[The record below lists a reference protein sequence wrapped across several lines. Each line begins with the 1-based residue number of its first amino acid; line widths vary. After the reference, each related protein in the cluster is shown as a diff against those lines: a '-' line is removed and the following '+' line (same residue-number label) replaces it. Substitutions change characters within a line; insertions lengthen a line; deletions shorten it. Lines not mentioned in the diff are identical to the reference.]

1 MTAQK
6 SARIPAALTF
16 LALLAL
22 PLSACNMD
30 VINPGVVDATT
41 FDPTQ
46 DASTLS
52 LSAQSNL
59 YRAYGTL
66 IYYSAFLSG
75 EAYVGA
81 VRQETN
87 DIGRRVESA
96 ATSDVNTFVWSPL
109 QKSLAT
115 NELAIPVL
123 LAGSA
128 AASDI
133 NLARVEM
140 NSGFSLVLMA
150 ETFCQGDI
158 LVGPP
163 LTPAQLLDTAITRF
177 TNAVAVGAAAAS
189 AGVAEGTKVVNASNV
204 GLARAYLQKGDNAH
218 ASQAAALVPSSFAYN
233 DVTIDDASNRTLA
246 NLVFSYDIGGNL
258 IVVPDAYRA
267 LNDPRVPWKDAL
279 KKAQDAGIQ
288 YYQQLKF
295 TSYAT
300 PIRIAS
306 GLEASYIV
314 AEANLKSGD
323 PTAALALIAARR
335 AANGQTAF
343 TGTGTP
349 VILAELMNQRAREF
363 WLEGKH
369 LGDWI
374 RNPAATPFVPATGST
389 FYKPAQG
396 NFGASN
402 CLPVPVAETAAN
414 PNFPKP

>member
-1 MTAQK
+1 MTTQK
-6 SARIPAALTF
+6 SARIPAALT
-16 LALLAL
+16 LLGLLVL

-41 FDPTQ
+41 FDPSQ

-59 YRAYGTL
+59 YKAYGTL

-75 EAYVGA
+75 EANVGA

-96 ATSDVNTFVWSPL
+96 GTADVNSVWSPL

-123 LAGSA
+123 LAGASA
-128 AASDI
+128 SSDI

-163 LTPAQLLDTAITRF
+163 LTPVQLLDTAIARF
-177 TNAVAVGAAAAS
+177 TKAAAVGAAAAS

-204 GLARAYLQKGDNAH
+204 GLARAYLQIGDNAH
-218 ASQAAALVPSSFAYN
+218 AAQAAALVPASFVYN
-233 DVTIDDASNRTLA
+233 AVTLDDASNRVLG
-246 NLVFSYDIGGNL
+246 NLVYQYDIGGNL

-267 LNDPRVPWKDAL
+267 LSDPRVPWKDAA
-279 KKAQDAGIQ
+279 KKAQDSQVQ

-295 TSYAT
+295 TGYNV

-306 GLEASYIV
+306 GLEANYIA
-314 AEANLKSGD
+314 AEATLKAGD
-323 PTAALALIAARR
+323 ATAALALIAARR
-335 AANGQTAF
+335 SANAQPAF

-349 VILAELMNQRAREF
+349 VILAELMNQRARDF
-363 WLEGKH
+363 WLEAKH
-369 LGDWI
+369 LGDWV
-374 RNPAATPFVPATGST
+374 RNPSATPFVGAAGTP

-396 NFGASN
+396 NFGTSN
-402 CLPVPVAETAAN
+402 CLPVPVSETTAN
-414 PNFPKP
+414 PNFPKT

>member
-41 FDPTQ
+41 FDPSQ

-59 YRAYGTL
+59 YKAYGNL

-96 ATSDVNTFVWSPL
+96 ATADVNSVWAPL

-123 LAGSA
+123 SAGAS

-140 NSGFSLVLMA
+140 NSGFSLILMA

-163 LTPAQLLDTAITRF
+163 LTPAQLLDTAIARF
-177 TNAVAVGAAAAS
+177 TKAVAIGAAAAT

-204 GLARAYLQKGDNAH
+204 GLARAYLQIGDNAH
-218 ASQAAALVPSSFAYN
+218 AAQAAALVPASFVYN
-233 DVTIDDASNRTLA
+233 AVAIDDASNRTLA
-246 NLVFSYDIGGNL
+246 NLVFNYDNGGNL
-258 IVVPDAYRA
+258 IIVPDAYRA
-267 LNDPRVPWKDAL
+267 LNDPRVTWKDAA
-279 KKAQDAGIQ
+279 KKAQDTQ
-288 YYQQLKF
+288 FEYFQQLKF
-295 TSYAT
+295 PSFGTS
-300 PIRIAS
+300 IRIAS
-306 GLEASYIV
+306 GLEASYIA
-314 AEANLKSGD
+314 AEATLKSGD
-323 PTAALALIAARR
+323 ATAALALIATRR
-335 AANGQTAF
+335 AANGQPAF

-349 VILAELMNQRAREF
+349 AILAELMNQRAREF
-363 WLEGKH
+363 WLEAKH
-369 LGDWI
+369 LGDWV
-374 RNPAATPFVPATGST
+374 RNPAATPFVAATGT
-389 FYKPAQG
+389 PFYKPAQG

-402 CLPVPVAETAAN
+402 CLPVPIAETTAN
-414 PNFPKP
+414 PNFPKT

>member
-59 YRAYGTL
+59 YKAYGTL

-96 ATSDVNTFVWSPL
+96 ATADVNSVWAPL

-123 LAGSA
+123 LAGSS
-128 AASDI
+128 AASDV

-177 TNAVAVGAAAAS
+177 TKAIAVGAAAAS

-204 GLARAYLQKGDNAH
+204 GLARAYLQKGDNVH
-218 ASQAAALVPSSFAYN
+218 ATQAAALVPATFVYN
-233 DVTIDDASNRTLA
+233 DVTVDDASNRTLA
-246 NLVFSYDIGGNL
+246 NLVFNYDNGGSL

-267 LNDPRVPWKDAL
+267 LNDPRVPWKDAAR
-279 KKAQDAGIQ
+279 KSQDAGLQ
-288 YYQQLKF
+288 YFQQLKF
-295 TSYAT
+295 TGFAT

-323 PTAALALIAARR
+323 PTAALALIATRR

-349 VILAELMNQRAREF
+349 AILAELMNQRAREF
-363 WLEGKH
+363 WLEAKH
-369 LGDWI
+369 LGDWN
-374 RNPAATPFVPATGST
+374 RNPTATPFVGATGT
-389 FYKPAQG
+389 PFYKPAQG
-396 NFGASN
+396 SFGTST
-402 CLPVPVAETAAN
+402 CLPVPVSETTAN
-414 PNFPKP
+414 PNFPKK

>member
-6 SARIPAALTF
+6 SARIPAVLIV
-16 LALLAL
+16 LALLAV

-59 YRAYGTL
+59 YKAYGTI

-96 ATSDVNTFVWSPL
+96 ATSDVNTVWSVL

-123 LAGSA
+123 LVGST

-163 LTPAQLLDTAITRF
+163 LTPAQLLDTAIARF
-177 TNAVAVGAAAAS
+177 TKAIAVGAAAAS

-218 ASQAAALVPSSFAYN
+218 ASQAAALVPATFVYT

-246 NLVFSYDIGGNL
+246 NLVFNYDNGGNL

-267 LNDPRVPWKDAL
+267 LNDPRVPWKDAA
-279 KKAQDAGIQ
+279 KKAQDAGLE
-288 YYQQLKF
+288 YFQQLKF
-295 TSYAT
+295 PSFAT

-335 AANGQTAF
+335 AANGQAPF

-363 WLEGKH
+363 WLEAKH

-374 RNPAATPFVPATGST
+374 RNPTATPFVGATGTT

-396 NFGASN
+396 NFGTST

-414 PNFPKP
+414 PNFPRP

>member
-59 YRAYGTL
+59 YKAYGTL

-96 ATSDVNTFVWSPL
+96 ATADVNSVWAPL

-123 LAGSA
+123 LAGSS
-128 AASDI
+128 AASDV

-177 TNAVAVGAAAAS
+177 TKAIAVGAAAAS

-204 GLARAYLQKGDNAH
+204 GLARAFLQKGDNVH
-218 ASQAAALVPSSFAYN
+218 ATQAAALVPATFVYN
-233 DVTIDDASNRTLA
+233 DVTVDDASNRTLA
-246 NLVFSYDIGGNL
+246 NLVFNYDNGGSL

-267 LNDPRVPWKDAL
+267 LNDPRVPWKDAAR
-279 KKAQDAGIQ
+279 KSQDAGLQ
-288 YYQQLKF
+288 YFQQLKF
-295 TSYAT
+295 TGFAT

-323 PTAALALIAARR
+323 PTAALALIATRR

-349 VILAELMNQRAREF
+349 AILAELMNQRAREF
-363 WLEGKH
+363 WLEAKH
-369 LGDWI
+369 LGDWN
-374 RNPAATPFVPATGST
+374 RNPTATPFVGATGT
-389 FYKPAQG
+389 PFYKPAQG
-396 NFGASN
+396 SFGTST
-402 CLPVPVAETAAN
+402 CLPVPVSETTAN
-414 PNFPKP
+414 PNFPKT

>member
-59 YRAYGTL
+59 YKAYGTL

-96 ATSDVNTFVWSPL
+96 ATADVNSVWAPL

-123 LAGSA
+123 LAGSS
-128 AASDI
+128 AASDV

-177 TNAVAVGAAAAS
+177 TKAIAVGAAAAS

-204 GLARAYLQKGDNAH
+204 GLARAYLQKGDNVH
-218 ASQAAALVPSSFAYN
+218 ATQAAALVPATFVYN
-233 DVTIDDASNRTLA
+233 DVTVDDASNRTLA
-246 NLVFSYDIGGNL
+246 NLVFNYDNGGSL

-267 LNDPRVPWKDAL
+267 LNDPRVPWKDAAR
-279 KKAQDAGIQ
+279 KSQDAGLQ
-288 YYQQLKF
+288 YFQQLKF
-295 TSYAT
+295 TGFAT

-323 PTAALALIAARR
+323 PTAALALIATRR

-349 VILAELMNQRAREF
+349 AILAELMNQRAREF
-363 WLEGKH
+363 WLEAKH
-369 LGDWI
+369 LGDWN
-374 RNPAATPFVPATGST
+374 RNPTATPFVGATGT
-389 FYKPAQG
+389 PFYKPAQG
-396 NFGASN
+396 SFGTST
-402 CLPVPVAETAAN
+402 CLPVPVSETTAN
-414 PNFPKP
+414 PNFPKT

>member
-59 YRAYGTL
+59 YRAYGSL

-123 LAGSA
+123 LAGPT

-177 TNAVAVGAAAAS
+177 AKAVAVGAAAAA

-218 ASQAAALVPSSFAYN
+218 ASQAAALVPASFVYN

-295 TSYAT
+295 TAYNT

-414 PNFPKP
+414 PNFPKT